1 MAQVTEFPPIMW
13 QTRIEFLAPGRI
25 PDCHRHLGNEAV
37 DGKPFSPPLSKVN
50 LKIIFKKGCLQFSN
64 SNLKTLSFF
73 LVYQNWSTFEE
84 RIVNKLLEFYWNQS
98 PKEDGE
104 ILKLCLGTHF

>member
-1 MAQVTEFPPIMW
+1 MS
-13 QTRIEFLAPGRI
+13 FL
-25 PDCHRHLGNEAV
+25 
-37 DGKPFSPPLSKVN
+37 
-50 LKIIFKKGCLQFSN
+50 
-64 SNLKTLSFF
+64 